1 MTTPASLE
9 YQQRLPLHR
18 RVLPLIAVAAAAPLA
33 RMTPRHIRLVLEFAR
48 RGAKPANESQAQKAR
63 SAVVAV
69 SLRCAGN
76 GCLQRS
82 IAATLYCRAMGVWPT
97 WCVGVRTEPF
107 QAHAWIQVDDRPTGE
122 PYPAG
127 HYRPLITVPAER
139 TTGSRPRPR

>member
-1 MTTPASLE
+1 MTTPSSLE
-9 YQQRLPLHR
+9 YQHRLPLRR
-18 RVLPLIAVAAAAPLA
+18 RVLPLIAVAVAAPLA
-33 RMTPRHIRLVLEFAR
+33 KMTPRRIRRALEFAR
-48 RGAKPANESQAQKAR
+48 RGAGPASESQALAAR

-82 IAATLYCRAMGVWPT
+82 IAAALYCRALGVWPT

-107 QAHAWIQVDDRPTGE
+107 QAHAWIQVNERPVGE

-127 HYRPLITVPAER
+127 HFRPLITVPVR
-139 TTGSRPRPR
+139 DSQTRD